1 MLDHSLSEDSGST
14 PSSESGVTREEFIR
28 KIVKGAALTGGLMAS
43 ARVLDRFLVPRAYAS
58 ASGGGACVPG
68 GMTVNGGSSSD
79 TAQLSTAFGVTDVS
93 SVCAGFHESSSV
105 GASNDN
111 PATDYYQSGITTEDT
126 LCSADSSA
134 LRCS

>member
-1 MLDHSLSEDSGST
+1 MLDNKSEDPGST

-58 ASGGGACVPG
+58 ASGGTSCTPG
-68 GMTVNGGSSSD
+68 SMTQNGGSVSD
-79 TAQLSTAFGVTDVS
+79 TAEASSAFGVMDVS
-93 SVCAGFHESSSV
+93 SVCPGFNENSSS
-105 GASNDN
+105 GSGDN
-111 PATDYYQSGITTEDT
+111 PATDYYQSGITTQDT
-126 LCSADSSA
+126 LCSSDTAA